1 MAFWVRDTE
10 SVAEFRYFWEDKP
23 MTLWRGLFVGK
34 QRAVYRQLQHAQYS
48 GQTKTHHLILF
59 YAEYLWSLNLNL
71 AGWIAGLKENFLPTV
86 FWFSV
91 SAVVGSISIP
101 RIFQLEYPFPNFSD
115 LVTFSNLMFAC
126 RRSGFTKP
134 GFSILRVFSQN
145 MKWNLVFPL
154 SSLSTWGPHGVASCK
169 LGDSVRKAWSTW
181 HSQSLPRTSKSRSI
195 LSFWTWHITVQHSFR
210 HSSGHSSR
218 HELIEDAR
226 LKSTFR
232 TISNY
237 FELFRTISNYVRTM
251 FELCCWQRFRFK
263 GGVVWVRIGPAL
275 QDGPQRSGKAN
286 EKLRAIKKKLG
297 LLSAGP
303 RPFTQTLEKPR
314 WDMLNKRELVK
325 LDMEVARLKA
335 RFGQTDGLLGTLLI
349 ANPFDI
355 FSLHGPMISKSELR
369 KIHRVSVMYCYFI
382 FLISSRLGQ
391 PREQLTLCY
400 FIHYWLTATFLK
412 SIKPS

>member
-59 YAEYLWSLNLNL
+59 YAEYLWSLSLNL

-145 MKWNLVFPL
+145 MKWNLVFPF

-237 FELFRTISNYVRTM
+237 FELFRTM
-251 FELCCWQRFRFK
+251 FELCSNYVAGNVFVFK
-263 GGVVWVRIGPAL
+263 RWSSVS
-275 QDGPQRSGKAN
+275 QDWPCFAGRTS
-286 EKLRAIKKKLG
+286 AIRKG
-297 LLSAGP
+297 
-303 RPFTQTLEKPR
+303 E
-314 WDMLNKRELVK
+314 W
-325 LDMEVARLKA
+325 EVARYQKKTWFAQCRAKA
-335 RFGQTDGLLGTLLI
+335 FHPDTWEATMGYVEQTRIGEVGCGSRQIEGQAWPDWRTVGDI
-349 ANPFDI
+349 A
-355 FSLHGPMISKSELR
+355 H
-369 KIHRVSVMYCYFI
+369 C
-382 FLISSRLGQ
+382 
-391 PREQLTLCY
+391 
-400 FIHYWLTATFLK
+400 
-412 SIKPS
+412 

>member
-145 MKWNLVFPL
+145 MKWNLVFPF

-210 HSSGHSSR
+210 RSSRHSSR
-218 HELIEDAR
+218 HELIEDAS
-226 LKSTFR
+226 LKWT
-232 TISNY
+232 
-237 FELFRTISNYVRTM
+237 FRTISNYVRTM
-251 FELCCWQRFRFK
+251 LLATFSFSK
-263 GGVVWVRIGPAL
+263 GGVVWVRNSPAL

-286 EKLRAIKKKLG
+286 EKLHAIKKTWFAQCRAKAFHPDTWEATMG
-297 LLSAGP
+297 YVE
-303 RPFTQTLEKPR
+303 QTGIG
-314 WDMLNKRELVK
+314 
-325 LDMEVARLKA
+325 EVGCGSRQIE
-335 RFGQTDGLLGTLLI
+335 GQAWPDWRTVGDI
-349 ANPFDI
+349 A
-355 FSLHGPMISKSELR
+355 H
-369 KIHRVSVMYCYFI
+369 C
-382 FLISSRLGQ
+382 
-391 PREQLTLCY
+391 
-400 FIHYWLTATFLK
+400 
-412 SIKPS
+412 

>member
-145 MKWNLVFPL
+145 MKWNLVFPF

-195 LSFWTWHITVQHSFR
+195 LSFWTWHITVQDSFR
-210 HSSGHSSR
+210 HSSRHSSR
-218 HELIEDAR
+218 HELIEDAS
-226 LKSTFR
+226 LKWTFR

-237 FELFRTISNYVRTM
+237 FELCSNYVAGNV
-251 FELCCWQRFRFK
+251 FVFK
-263 GGVVWVRIGPAL
+263 
-275 QDGPQRSGKAN
+275 
-286 EKLRAIKKKLG
+286 
-297 LLSAGP
+297 
-303 RPFTQTLEKPR
+303 R
-314 WDMLNKRELVK
+314 W
-325 LDMEVARLKA
+325 
-335 RFGQTDGLLGTLLI
+335 
-349 ANPFDI
+349 
-355 FSLHGPMISKSELR
+355 SS
-369 KIHRVSVMYCYFI
+369 VS
-382 FLISSRLGQ
+382 Q
-391 PREQLTLCY
+391 E
-400 FIHYWLTATFLK
+400 
-412 SIKPS
+412 